1 MVLGLVTG
9 ATFGLLMLQDMFG
22 GIRNLLRFG
31 ASVGQIG
38 YYYLIL
44 APSFLVMVLPVSIL
58 ISLLYSLGLLHR
70 NNEFTALRAAGVGL
84 LRMTRWI
91 WIMGFL
97 LSGLLFVLQG
107 GVIPWSVEQ
116 SRRLWDNLEFAHEAE
131 ATDVEQVGL
140 LYGLAFDNQREN
152 RLWFVNRFSEYSFRA
167 YGITLSLMDE
177 QRREVR
183 RLMATEGFYD
193 DVDQA
198 WVLLNGRESLFD
210 PETGDMVG
218 SKAFEQQTLSDVG
231 DDPRLMLLLG
241 KDADDLSFFEVRQIL
256 ETLTPEENPK
266 LLSHAVYY
274 HQMLAETMRCLI
286 MVGLAIPFAVT
297 GVRANPAVGVSKS
310 LALFLG
316 YYLLTVLSTTM
327 AERGFVEPLLAAWFP
342 NLIMMVIALWLI
354 RKLY

>member
-1 MVLGLVTG
+1 M
-9 ATFGLLMLQDMFG
+9 
-22 GIRNLLRFG
+22 
-31 ASVGQIG
+31 
-38 YYYLIL
+38 
-44 APSFLVMVLPVSIL
+44 
-58 ISLLYSLGLLHR
+58 
-70 NNEFTALRAAGVGL
+70 
-84 LRMTRWI
+84 
-91 WIMGFL
+91 
-97 LSGLLFVLQG
+97 
-107 GVIPWSVEQ
+107 
-116 SRRLWDNLEFAHEAE
+116 
-131 ATDVEQVGL
+131 
-140 LYGLAFDNQREN
+140 
-152 RLWFVNRFSEYSFRA
+152 
-167 YGITLSLMDE
+167 MDE

-183 RLMATEGFYD
+183 RLMATEGYYD
-193 DVDQA
+193 DVDQI
-198 WVLLNGRESLFD
+198 WVLLNGRESVFD

-218 SKAFEQQTLSDVG
+218 SKSFEQQTLSDVG
-231 DDPRLMLLLG
+231 DDPRLMLLLE
-241 KDADDLSFFEVRQIL
+241 KDADDLSFFEVRRIL

-316 YYLLTVLSTTM
+316 YYLLTVLSTTF